1 VDSITEILQKIERG
15 EMSAQE
21 GLRRLNELENSQPGA
36 AASEMV
42 DPSKV
47 DVIFNAPGREAAA
60 SQRPDDEE
68 KDRLS
73 EEALEREL
81 SGWKRWWTI
90 PFWMGVVITVLSA
103 GLMYWGFSAAGF
115 SWGFWL
121 SWAPFLLG
129 TAILTIAW
137 RSQAARWL
145 HVRVRQKPG
154 EKPALIAISMPL
166 PLQFAAWALRNF
178 GQHIPHLKDQEL
190 GLILETLDQSLSS
203 KTPLYVHVTEDEE
216 DVQVY
221 IG

>member
-1 VDSITEILQKIERG
+1 MVDSITEILQEIERG
-15 EMSAQE
+15 ELSAQE
-21 GLRRLNELENSQPGA
+21 GLRLLNELENLQPEA
-36 AASEMV
+36 ATAETV

-47 DVIFNAPGREAAA
+47 EVIFDHPVNK
-60 SQRPDDEE
+60 RPDDEE

-90 PFWMGVVITVLSA
+90 PFWIGVLITVLSA
-103 GLMYWGFSAAGF
+103 GIMYWGFSAAGF

-121 SWAPFLLG
+121 SWVPFLLG

-137 RSQAARWL
+137 RSQTARWL
-145 HVRVRQKPG
+145 HVRVRQKSG

-166 PLQFAAWALRNF
+166 PLQFVAWALRNF
-178 GQHIPHLKDQEL
+178 GHYIPRVKDQEFS
-190 GLILETLDQSLSS
+190 LILDTLDQSLSS